1 MAAELGGRD
10 ALRRVRCV
18 ARSNNLDAQRR
29 SGTCRAHAGSRN
41 VCIRAVGPFF
51 ERNEVSIVG
60 ERAQQG
66 RKRGTMVVSE
76 ERNKQN
82 FRQSRLRNSREVLG
96 EDANRRIINFES
108 ARRALEWAEVEKAH
122 RPVALMDYSRLKESL
137 SEDWLELL
145 LTMALSLA
153 ALLGLCVGFLG

>member
-1 MAAELGGRD
+1 
-10 ALRRVRCV
+10 
-18 ARSNNLDAQRR
+18 
-29 SGTCRAHAGSRN
+29 
-41 VCIRAVGPFF
+41 
-51 ERNEVSIVG
+51 
-60 ERAQQG
+60 
-66 RKRGTMVVSE
+66 MVVSE

-82 FRQSRLRNSREVLG
+82 FRQSRLRNSREVLS